1 MKVKRDNFVPFI
13 LTDPCCFRRL
23 CPSASSYHDT
33 ANSHTCRSCFCFEW
47 TPQGHLQPRCSR
59 GWSGAG
65 RRAGGWH
72 GGRSSSAAAI
82 HASPPSRGSGR
93 GPLRPPCAAAKFNT
107 AEALGSAWLHKHG
120 RAQRGGGAEP
130 GAAAVGRAGGVGPP
144 FFPPPF
150 PSLPPAAGEAGPAGP
165 TCAVPGSRRS
175 GAAMCFRGRA
185 AGRGS
190 A

>member
-1 MKVKRDNFVPFI
+1 MCILSGLQGGPSSTSSLSLSSSRAPGMKVKRDNFVPFI
-13 LTDPCCFRRL
+13 LTGPCCFRRL
-23 CPSASSYHDT
+23 GPSASSYHDT

-93 GPLRPPCAAAKFNT
+93 GPLRPPGLSALPPSSTRQRRWGPHGSINT
-107 AEALGSAWLHKHG
+107 
-120 RAQRGGGAEP
+120 GGLKG
-130 GAAAVGRAGGVGPP
+130 AVGPSRAPP
-144 FFPPPF
+144 Q
-150 PSLPPAAGEAGPAGP
+150 
-165 TCAVPGSRRS
+165 
-175 GAAMCFRGRA
+175 
-185 AGRGS
+185 
-190 A
+190 